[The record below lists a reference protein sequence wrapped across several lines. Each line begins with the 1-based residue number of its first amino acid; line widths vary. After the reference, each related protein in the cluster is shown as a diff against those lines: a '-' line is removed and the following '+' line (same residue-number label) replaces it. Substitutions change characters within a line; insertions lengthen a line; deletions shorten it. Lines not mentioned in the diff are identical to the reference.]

1 MNDEIVLTETETIEH
16 HLKENPGEVLTPKVS
31 SKISKK
37 NTLILQNDQLLEEIK
52 QLKEKI
58 AWFED
63 AVNKKDKLNEANFKE
78 NQLLKEE
85 NVQILEKYQK
95 NEQVQQENSLLKQE
109 ISQLKQA
116 LEQGKSENQQFFEK
130 IALLDAKNVEN
141 EHNFAVERAE
151 LIEIIENLKKTQ
163 ENALAKAEEPKKKA
177 EETAKE
183 QQFFLNPVMKIILYM
198 LLAIYVS
205 FYIGV
210 DRVHSLFRKK

>member
-1 MNDEIVLTETETIEH
+1 MNEEIVLTQTETIEQ
-16 HLKENPGEVLTPKVS
+16 HLKENPSDVLTPKGI

-37 NTLILQNDQLLEEIK
+37 NTIKVQNDQLLEENK

-58 AWFED
+58 SWFED

-78 NQLLKEE
+78 NQLLRAE
-85 NVQILEKYQK
+85 NAQILEKYQK
-95 NEQVQQENSLLKQE
+95 NEQIQLENSQLKQE

-116 LEQGKSENQQFFEK
+116 VEQKSGENQQLLEK
-130 IALLDAKNVEN
+130 MALLDAKNIEN
-141 EHNFAVERAE
+141 EHNFAIERAE
-151 LIEIIENLKKTQ
+151 LIEMIENLKKAQ
-163 ENALAKAEEPKKKA
+163 ENGLKSQEEHKKKQEEP
-177 EETAKE
+177 AKD
-183 QQFFLNPVMKIILYM
+183 QFFLNPVMKIILYM